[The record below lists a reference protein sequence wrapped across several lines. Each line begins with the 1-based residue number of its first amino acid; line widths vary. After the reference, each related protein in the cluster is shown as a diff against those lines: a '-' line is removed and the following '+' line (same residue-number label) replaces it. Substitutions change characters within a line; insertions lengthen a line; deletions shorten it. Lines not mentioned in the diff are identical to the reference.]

1 MRAFPVQYP
10 RLWLTVVIASL
21 SVLAGAVA
29 ASQYQ
34 EVARLILTE
43 VLQPGR
49 QTVFMVPD
57 TPGTRLFLPVKLF
70 VVGTLSVACPSIA
83 AWLVTQRPGRYAV
96 TATGFL
102 LLSNVNGKSIGPR
115 LRGEITRLGAVP
127 VAALLLCG
135 PFAISFGG
143 FLSATTRR
151 PRSTQ

>member
-1 MRAFPVQYP
+1 
-10 RLWLTVVIASL
+10 
-21 SVLAGAVA
+21 
-29 ASQYQ
+29 
-34 EVARLILTE
+34 
-43 VLQPGR
+43 
-49 QTVFMVPD
+49 MVPD

-102 LLSNVNGKSIGPR
+102 LLSIVVSGFALLAYRQYMQTEIANVYVNGKSIGPR